1 MIDEAEIWF
10 TAQVAE
16 YLKTPAT
23 TIRWWRHSGQSPRSF
38 KLDARKVA

>member
-1 MIDEAEIWF
+1 MERAMIDEAEIWF

-23 TIRWWRHSGQSPRSF
+23 TIRW
-38 KLDARKVA
+38 K